1 MVVDFERASKE
12 HELAFENYERRFN
25 ASLLLGQTPVPPPL
39 EEDDQEEEEDET
51 RFTRSSLSTSAE
63 ALMGSVSES
72 RLGKRRRTESQG
84 LAGEDDLY
92 DGFERRKSL
101 KLGMKDFGPLLLDWN
116 DKVKKGSFHPQ
127 VQPQSAS
134 LAIPTSTRIETASA
148 EEEEEEQGLVEKKEK
163 GVSVEER
170 RKFWKDK
177 SQIMIRLARSVSLHL
192 SLYLS
197 LILSQDSAKSEFGC
211 RLQLY

>member
-39 EEDDQEEEEDET
+39 EEDDQEEEDET

-63 ALMGSVSES
+63 PLTGSVSES
-72 RLGKRRRTESQG
+72 RLGKRRRIEGHET
-84 LAGEDDLY
+84 GEDDLLY
-92 DGFERRKSL
+92 DDGFGRRKSL

-148 EEEEEEQGLVEKKEK
+148 EEEEEEGLVEKKEK